1 MKKSF
6 IVYFVLLINVP
17 QFLQKA
23 NAQATINTTTTT
35 TTHTVTSHG
44 NVNIVNSGAVIVD
57 VAPMNQADFIVALN
71 SIEEKDFE
79 DTKKVYA
86 KQIIDANYLASAQVK
101 QLLDVL
107 NFEETKL
114 EIAKYAYSKTVDQN
128 KYYIVNDAFEFEKS
142 IEELNKYI
150 AKREKL

>member
-1 MKKSF
+1 M
-6 IVYFVLLINVP
+6 LLINVP
-17 QFLQKA
+17 QFVQIV

-35 TTHTVTSHG
+35 TTHTVTTHG

-57 VAPMNQADFIVALN
+57 TTPMNQADFTVALN
-71 SIEEKDFE
+71 AIEEKDFE

-86 KQIIDANYLASAQVK
+86 KQIVDANYFASAQVK

-107 NFEETKL
+107 NFEDTKL

-128 KYYIVNDAFEFEKS
+128 NYYLVNDAFEFESS
-142 IEELNKYI
+142 IESLNKYI
-150 AKREKL
+150 SKLSKL